1 MPSLPAAARLAAMGC
16 WHVPAPASP
25 QRDAEP
31 QQRRRAAVRGGG
43 PGTQQ
48 PGPGQHAVGGV
59 AGLEAAGR
67 QRCDPALLVML
78 PPLATGG
85 GPSPVAVPAPAALH
99 RAIDP
104 ALLALA
110 ASLGEGTYTEK
121 TSSGLRQLSIQLGML
136 LASATSRLLSLLP
149 GMGSAAAPSMGAA
162 AQDAPAQRADAPA
175 PVPLQPPPPLGP
187 SMTLDPALGTI
198 VDAAPGRGVGSSAG
212 ADTAPDSA
220 ADGGT
225 DSGVPTSWVPISG
238 GQLVG
243 SLRVG
248 MGSLVDRI
256 EALFAELGLTRLQLL
271 ALVVAAPLAT
281 AFAIEVVT
289 SILAAD

>member
-110 ASLGEGTYTEK
+110 ASLGEGTCTEK
-121 TSSGLRQLSIQLGML
+121 TGSGLRQLSIQLGML

-149 GMGSAAAPSMGAA
+149 VMGRAAAPSMGAS
-162 AQDAPAQRADAPA
+162 QRTDAPA
-175 PVPLQPPPPLGP
+175 PVPLQPPPPPGP

-198 VDAAPGRGVGSSAG
+198 VDAAPGRGLGSSAG
-212 ADTAPDSA
+212 AHTAPDSA

-248 MGSLVDRI
+248 MGSLADRI